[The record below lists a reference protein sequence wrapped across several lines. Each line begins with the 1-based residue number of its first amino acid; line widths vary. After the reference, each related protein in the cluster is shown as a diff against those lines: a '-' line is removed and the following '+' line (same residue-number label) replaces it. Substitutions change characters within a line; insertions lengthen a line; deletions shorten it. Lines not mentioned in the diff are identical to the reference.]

1 MMSNN
6 LKNKVIA
13 ITGASSGIGEAT
25 ARWLA
30 QQGAKVVI
38 GARRKDRLEK
48 IKNEIQAAGGEVLSF
63 SVDVT
68 KRQEMKAFAEAAVKQ
83 YGRLDVFINN
93 AGIMPL
99 SFLAE
104 NKVDEWDQ
112 MIDINIK
119 GVLYGIAAALPHF
132 QAQNSGHL
140 INISSV
146 AGHIVFPGCAVYSGT
161 KFAVRA
167 ISEGFRQEVGSNIRT
182 TIICPGAV
190 KSELASHITDKH
202 AADSLKPFLG
212 IAIDA
217 EAIAKAIAYAIEQP
231 AEVDVNEIIV
241 RPTAQTL

>member
-1 MMSNN
+1 MSNN

-146 AGHIVFPGCAVYSGT
+146 A
-161 KFAVRA
+161 
-167 ISEGFRQEVGSNIRT
+167 
-182 TIICPGAV
+182 
-190 KSELASHITDKH
+190 
-202 AADSLKPFLG
+202 
-212 IAIDA
+212 
-217 EAIAKAIAYAIEQP
+217 
-231 AEVDVNEIIV
+231 
-241 RPTAQTL
+241 